1 MLFFNFLNNF
11 NFQYSSFHPWISFVW
26 YAFPCQ
32 IYIFI
37 SLHPQQ
43 CIHNVSKCIH
53 KPKLLL
59 IIDLVPFTKLLD
71 LLAINHSLSERRDS
85 FVPHLLKLSYVLFF
99 LQLTWVRTSSQFS
112 SIICNTIWFSTLS
125 RVSTFLWHSSKCT
138 LCSSRVP

>member
-53 KPKLLL
+53 KPKLLF
-59 IIDLVPFTKLLD
+59 IIDLVPLTKLLD
-71 LLAINHSLSERRDS
+71 LLAINHSLSERRE
-85 FVPHLLKLSYVLFF
+85 VLFLICWSSPMFCFF
-99 LQLTWVRTSSQFS
+99 LQLAWVCTSSQFS
-112 SIICNTIWFSTLS
+112 SIICNTIRFSTLS
-125 RVSTFLWHSSKCT
+125 RVSTFLWHSSKWT